1 MSLDRINLIFHNK
14 SYCEHVK
21 KIQLREKTREFC
33 KHDLKHFLDVARI
46 AYIVTLE
53 KNLKF
58 PKDIVYAAA
67 LLHDIG
73 RWKQYDEKIPH
84 EEASAFLCEEILLDC
99 GYKEFE
105 IQQIKTAILE
115 HRKGN
120 SNKESL
126 GNILYISDKKSRECY
141 SCKAIKQCNWEED
154 EKNIDIIY

>member
-14 SYCEHVK
+14 AYCEHIN
-21 KIQLREKTREFC
+21 KIQLREKSREFC
-33 KHDLKHFLDVARI
+33 KHDLKHFIDVARI
-46 AYIVTLE
+46 AYIITLE
-53 KNLKF
+53 EGLNF

-84 EEASAFLCEEILLDC
+84 DEASAILCEEILIHS
-99 GYKEFE
+99 GFNEFE
-105 IQQIKTAILE
+105 IQQIKAAILD

-120 SNKESL
+120 SNKDSL
-126 GNILYISDKKSRECY
+126 GNILYTSDKKSRECY
-141 SCKAIKQCNWEED
+141 SCKAINQCNWDED